1 MYSNVAVH
9 TGVRVRKLEFSTVQF
24 PCCELALGRQTIQ
37 ATNVS
42 VTDPYLYH
50 TNPIIILTL
59 T

>member
-24 PCCELALGRQTIQ
+24 PCRELALGRQTIQ

-42 VTDPYLYH
+42 VTDLYH